1 MPISKRTGKRYK
13 LKVVSSLK
21 KSTDAKQNAAIK
33 KLKKEV
39 KKLSKSEEKKWYDV
53 DKPSTAIPLSGSIQ
67 PLLALDLWDGTNT
80 NRQNQREGNALNL
93 LSYKIKGQV
102 YIDQD
107 FTSPDSNNKV
117 RIMLVQMTDDNI
129 TQPALTDVLEDPT
142 GARAIYSFFK
152 IKGQR
157 RYKVHYDKTFNLQNV
172 QQTASTTAG
181 MSATTS
187 TERFRKEFRINVK
200 VPKSGMKIS
209 YSQGSV
215 SGNGPVVNGLFLIA
229 YSDSG
234 TLSHPAMFY
243 RSRMR
248 FLDN

>member
-1 MPISKRTGKRYK
+1 LCVRRTKKRT
-13 LKVVSSLK
+13 V
-21 KSTDAKQNAAIK
+21 DAKQNKDIR

-39 KKLSKSEEKKWYDV
+39 KKLSKADEKKWFDI
-53 DKPSTAIPLSGSIQ
+53 DKSSTAIPLSGSIQ

-80 NRQNQREGNALNL
+80 NRQNQREGNSINM

-102 YIDQD
+102 YLDQ
-107 FTSPDSNNKV
+107 FFASPDANNKV

-129 TQPALTDVLEDPT
+129 TQPALTDILEDPT
-142 GARAIYSFFK
+142 GDRAIYSFLK

-157 RYKVHYDKTFNLQNV
+157 RFRVHYDKLFNLQNPGQYFGNSSGAANV
-172 QQTASTTAG
+172 STA
-181 MSATTS
+181 
-187 TERFRKEFRINVK
+187 TEMFRKEFRISAK
-200 VPKSGMKIS
+200 VPKSGTKVS
-209 YSQGSV
+209 YAQGSV

-234 TLSHPAMFY
+234 VVSHPAMFY